1 MKVSKKATIRQTAKV
16 FNMPKKIKEEIENNL
31 FDDEEFCLSD
41 YTKIFVNEMRFSKPR
56 QMDFDEKEDY
66 IDILSK
72 IYMKFDVKKD
82 KRLNSDEE
90 KIYIKRIL
98 LQSNIEL
105 LPPNIKGQ
113 FEEDI
118 KFDYLSNKFAI
129 KLFSFKDK
137 DIKRMIPTA
146 KQWSFTANELK
157 NKYQV
162 VFIYDQCE
170 IQEQEP
176 EANIVLN
183 ILKENAKV
191 CEKSAGLEYITQ

>member
-1 MKVSKKATIRQTAKV
+1 
-16 FNMPKKIKEEIENNL
+16 
-31 FDDEEFCLSD
+31 
-41 YTKIFVNEMRFSKPR
+41 MRFSKPR

-137 DIKRMIPTA
+137 DIKRMIPR
-146 KQWSFTANELK
+146 
-157 NKYQV
+157 
-162 VFIYDQCE
+162 
-170 IQEQEP
+170 
-176 EANIVLN
+176 
-183 ILKENAKV
+183 
-191 CEKSAGLEYITQ
+191 